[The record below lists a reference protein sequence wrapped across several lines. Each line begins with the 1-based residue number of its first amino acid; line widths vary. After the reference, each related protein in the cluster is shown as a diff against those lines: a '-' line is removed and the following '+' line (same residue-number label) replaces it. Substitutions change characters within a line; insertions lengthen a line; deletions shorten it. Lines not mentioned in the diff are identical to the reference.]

1 MANFDQN
8 CVDMKR
14 RSSKSKQL
22 ALNQRNGI
30 LQKLLRYK
38 KVEKLQHGAI
48 NIVATDFEVSRLT
61 VSKIWH
67 IAKKQYS
74 EGQISADVSSNKKKK
89 CGRKRKDYSKNL
101 ANMKNIPMNRR
112 GSIRCLS
119 AAINIPKSTLFDV
132 FKRGNDF
139 KRISST
145 VKPYLTEQNKLARLE
160 FCLSKVKPDGYFQD
174 MYDYVHIDEKWF
186 YLTQNKP
193 C

>member
-67 IAKKQYS
+67 TAKKQYN
-74 EGQISADVSSNKKKK
+74 EVQISADVLSNKKKK
-89 CGRKRKDYSKNL
+89 CGRKRKVYSENL

-112 GSIRCLS
+112 GLIHCLPT
-119 AAINIPKSTLFDV
+119 AIDIPKSTLFDV
-132 FKRGNDF
+132 FK
-139 KRISST
+139 
-145 VKPYLTEQNKLARLE
+145 LLLKLKL
-160 FCLSKVKPDGYFQD
+160 LHYFL
-174 MYDYVHIDEKWF
+174 F
-186 YLTQNKP
+186 Y
-193 C
+193 